1 MELEIFNRQEKR
13 EKTELVLSNVYNL
26 PAIPSI
32 MMEISRLLEK
42 PNTTTAELA
51 KVIGKDQGIASK
63 VLSIANSPLYGLPRK
78 VSTIDFAILIIG
90 YQDIKN
96 IITALSMVESFKNKT
111 DKNLN
116 QKEFWLHSIITG
128 LASKKIAEDMG
139 YRSGSEAFVAGLIHD
154 LGIPVIHKYFH
165 TNFIVIC
172 EKVTTNKISFMES
185 EFDTLGLS
193 HQEIGRFLAVKW
205 NLPLALCDTILNH
218 HSPHLAAE
226 NKTLTSIVHLADYA
240 TQKLKVADF
249 YWDADYVLDES
260 IIETLRVDNMGQL
273 EKMVEGYKNLL
284 TQEANTLRI

>member
-42 PNTTTAELA
+42 PNTTTAELS

-116 QKEFWLHSIITG
+116 QKEFWLHSLVTG
-128 LASKKIAEDMG
+128 LVAKKIAEDLG

-172 EKVTTNKISFMES
+172 EKVATNNISFMEA

-193 HQEIGRFLAVKW
+193 HQEVGRFLAAKW

-218 HSPHLAAE
+218 HTPHIAME
-226 NKTLTSIVHLADYA
+226 NKTLTSITHIADYA
-240 TQKLKVADF
+240 TQKLKIADF
-249 YWDADYVLDES
+249 YWDNEYLFDES
-260 IIETLRVDNMGQL
+260 VIEILKLDDMDRV
-273 EKMVEGYKNLL
+273 EKMVEGYRNLL
-284 TQEANTLRI
+284 TQEATSLGI